1 MGKEAEFKLGNST
14 ATGKKITR
22 KLLVAYGAPYPLK
35 ESHLPGSEIP
45 PMKHFPKKKNF
56 FLLQLIGRNIFYTE
70 SPETPPPHK
79 LKETKVL

>member
-45 PMKHFPKKKNF
+45 PMKHFPKKKIF
-56 FLLQLIGRNIFYTE
+56 FTATHRKKHILY
-70 SPETPPPHK
+70 
-79 LKETKVL
+79 